1 MKEPIFYVVFF
12 IYLMS
17 VMFGG
22 FLIINGILKVNIVS
36 ITIGLFLLIPS
47 IINLI
52 SFVHN
57 FINVE
62 IDYNRKQLKMNNRRK
77 RKNDK

>member
-36 ITIGLFLLIPS
+36 IIIGLFLLIPS

-52 SFVHN
+52 SFVHS

-62 IDYNRKQLKMNNRRK
+62 IDYNRKQLKINNRRK

>member
-12 IYLMS
+12 IYLIS

-22 FLIINGILKVNIVS
+22 FLTINGILKVNIVS

-52 SFVHN
+52 SFVHS

-62 IDYNRKQLKMNNRRK
+62 IDYNRKQLKINNRRK

>member
-36 ITIGLFLLIPS
+36 IIIGLFLLIPS

-52 SFVHN
+52 SFVHS
-57 FINVE
+57 FIKIE
-62 IDYNRKQLKMNNRRK
+62 IDYNRKQLKINNRRK

>member
-52 SFVHN
+52 SFVHS

-62 IDYNRKQLKMNNRRK
+62 IDYNRKQLKINNRRK

>member
-12 IYLMS
+12 IYLIS

-52 SFVHN
+52 SFVHS

-62 IDYNRKQLKMNNRRK
+62 IDYNRKQLKINNRRK

>member
-17 VMFGG
+17 VIFGG

-36 ITIGLFLLIPS
+36 IIIGLFLLIPS

-52 SFVHN
+52 SFVHS
-57 FINVE
+57 FINIE
-62 IDYNRKQLKMNNRRK
+62 IDYNRKQLKINNRRK